1 MKLYDDPI
9 SFELFSIPARVWTLT
24 MNYSYGMFYKSKQT
38 SENRWRCEIP
48 FESYILCDSRCGSA
62 NFYLVLASQSNFSR
76 FIPND
81 SDLAAIQVVAEWGI
95 LFI

>member
-24 MNYSYGMFYKSKQT
+24 MNSYGMFYKSKQT

-48 FESYILCDSRCGSA
+48 FEFADILI
-62 NFYLVLASQSNFSR
+62 FSVT
-76 FIPND
+76 PD
-81 SDLAAIQVVAEWGI
+81 VAE
-95 LFI
+95 LTTNSLNFAV